1 MRMASDSST
10 STGQATE
17 GRRVVARST
26 VLPGMTAD
34 EPTRASGH
42 DSIDSD
48 DHDDLEH
55 GLGGTTCAQAGWEVM
70 APPEEDA
77 RVLVDNLPSDD
88 EKGPDAV
95 TLGVC
100 SDQIAGR
107 AFLDRAE
114 ARHVADQLLAAAD
127 RAAPDD

>member
-1 MRMASDSST
+1 MDANDNAPR
-10 STGQATE
+10 
-17 GRRVVARST
+17 
-26 VLPGMTAD
+26 
-34 EPTRASGH
+34 SGH
-42 DSIDSD
+42 ESIDSD

-107 AFLDRAE
+107 AVLDSAE

-127 RAAPDD
+127 RAAPDE